1 MTDESLG
8 YRGLVNEGMTC
19 YINSLLQ
26 AMYSLG
32 SFRGLVYR
40 LPYAQNGHQEGK
52 QSILLS
58 LQRIFFNL
66 QNENDAVRTYELLKA
81 FGFTE

>member
-1 MTDESLG
+1 MSDETLG

-32 SFRGLVYR
+32 AFRGLVYR
-40 LPYAQNGHQEGK
+40 LPYSETSIQE
-52 QSILLS
+52 
-58 LQRIFFNL
+58 
-66 QNENDAVRTYELLKA
+66 E
-81 FGFTE
+81 